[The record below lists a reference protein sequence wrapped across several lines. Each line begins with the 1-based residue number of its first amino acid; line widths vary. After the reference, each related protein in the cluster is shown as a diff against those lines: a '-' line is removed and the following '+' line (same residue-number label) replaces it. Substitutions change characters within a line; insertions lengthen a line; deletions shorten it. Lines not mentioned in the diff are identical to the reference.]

1 MVRRGATNRLLA
13 ALSMALAAATVPPG
27 AWDSMSRD
35 RHQGMVSARSRLC
48 SWIGEPPHRPLVRR
62 PNPFLRDLMT
72 PNASN
77 LFASCRSCP
86 KLREPCRISGANGGI
101 ASAIVRYI
109 MNKPRMNFSRKD
121 SATPALVVRVQ
132 RKARS
137 PTPWTWAIHEDGQP
151 APLRCST
158 RFYRSA
164 EDAWKVGRAMLDHL
178 PRATSQAVPLVHQNA
193 SPNMRLPYPSPD
205 GRDSRVCKDFD
216 IG

>member
-1 MVRRGATNRLLA
+1 MGQHVAGPASRHGFGTQPIVLVDRGATPPAVSSTAQPLLA
-13 ALSMALAAATVPPG
+13 RPDDSKRFEPVCLVPLLPKTQRTVP
-27 AWDSMSRD
+27 
-35 RHQGMVSARSRLC
+35 HL
-48 SWIGEPPHRPLVRR
+48 RR
-62 PNPFLRDLMT
+62 Y
-72 PNASN
+72 
-77 LFASCRSCP
+77 
-86 KLREPCRISGANGGI
+86 GGI